1 MKTHKAIGWPW
12 ALALVVIGILAGC
25 DDERFDREPPPGMG
39 TLIVDNATG
48 DGIEVFLNGIEA
60 EETDAGDHRY
70 YDLEPGLHRV
80 VLTCDDTERTW
91 AEDVDVLENRRTVL
105 EVRADPLDYDEYDV
119 DIYID

>member
-1 MKTHKAIGWPW
+1 MKILRSIRWAVAMGLIGM
-12 ALALVVIGILAGC
+12 LAGC

-39 TLIVDNATG
+39 TVIVDNYTG
-48 DGIEVFLNGIEA
+48 DDIEVFLDGMEA

-80 VLTCDDTERTW
+80 VLTGDDTDRTW

-105 EVRADPLDYDEYDV
+105 EVRADPFDTDEYDV
-119 DIYID
+119 DITID